1 MPKIFPYKAVRPH
14 KEKVELIVSKS
25 YETYTEK
32 VLDGILRDNTAS
44 FLHILWPGY
53 KKNTPVSGKK
63 RYNLVKERFTEF
75 KKTGILCPDR
85 DPSLYIYKIEK
96 KHASFCGI
104 LAATRTDDYENGNIK
119 KHENTIEKREK
130 LFKNYLKVVKFNAE
144 PVLLTYPDNKIIKEN
159 INKITS
165 KDFEYSFTV
174 DGAKHSLWKLSDEKI
189 ITQIQQEFEKINTF
203 YIADG
208 HHRCA
213 SSHLLSKEMKFE
225 NPDHTGTEA
234 YNYFLSYLLPE
245 SELKIYEF
253 NRLIKDLNGLTKDEF
268 LTALKKQ
275 YHVVHKGPG
284 LYRIINKHEF
294 GMYLEGEFYLLLLKE
309 KGYQFKNVLSEL
321 DAQLLYETI
330 LEPILNIKDLRN
342 DKRIDYI
349 YGKESIVKIK
359 ELIDSGKYKLA
370 FNLAPVTV
378 SEIKEVANQGLQMPP
393 KSTYI
398 EPKLLSALTIYE
410 IE

>member
-14 KEKVELIVSKS
+14 KEKVEFIVSKS
-25 YETYTEK
+25 YETYPKK
-32 VLDGILRDNTAS
+32 VLNDILRENPVS
-44 FLHILWPGY
+44 FLHILRPGY
-53 KKNTPVSGKK
+53 KKNTTVSGKK
-63 RYNLVKERFTEF
+63 RYNLVKDRFSEF
-75 KKTGILCPDR
+75 INEGILCPDR
-85 DPSLYIYKIEK
+85 TPSLYIYKIEK
-96 KHASFCGI
+96 KHGSFCGI
-104 LAATRTDDYENGNIK
+104 LATAKTEDYENGNIK
-119 KHENTIEKREK
+119 KHENTLEKREK
-130 LFKNYLKVVKFNAE
+130 LFKDYLKIVKFNAE
-144 PVLLTYPDNKIIKEN
+144 PVLLTYSDNNVIKDRIAE
-159 INKITS
+159 ITS
-165 KDFEYSFTV
+165 KDCEFSFSA
-174 DGAKHSLWKLSDEKI
+174 DGVKQSLWKLSDEKVI
-189 ITQIQQEFEKINTF
+189 GQIQQEFEKIETF

-213 SSHLLSKEMKFE
+213 SSHLLAKEMKSE
-225 NPDHTGTEA
+225 NPAHRGTEA

-253 NRLIKDLNGLTKDEF
+253 NRLIKDLNGLIKDD
-268 LTALKKQ
+268 LLKTLKKNYQ
-275 YHVVHKGPG
+275 IIHKGPE
-284 LYRIINKHEF
+284 LHRIVNKHEF
-294 GMYLEGEFYLLLLKE
+294 GMYLEGEFYLLILKE
-309 KGYQFKNVLSEL
+309 ENYKFKNALSKL

-359 ELIDSGKYKLA
+359 ELVDSGKYKLA

-378 SEIKEVANQGLQMPP
+378 NEIKEVANQGLQMPP

-410 IE
+410 I

>member
-1 MPKIFPYKAVRPH
+1 MPKIFPYKAIRPH

-25 YETYTEK
+25 YETYTQE
-32 VLDGILRDNTAS
+32 VLDSILRNNQLS
-44 FLHILWPGY
+44 FLHILRPGY
-53 KKNTPVSGKK
+53 KKNSPVSGKK
-63 RYNLVKERFTEF
+63 RYNLIKERFCQF
-75 KKTGILCPDR
+75 KEKGIFIHDQE
-85 DPSLYIYKIEK
+85 PSFYIYKIEK
-96 KHASFCGI
+96 KQASFCGI
-104 LAATRTDDYENGNIK
+104 LAASKTDDYGNGNIK
-119 KHENTIEKREK
+119 KHENTLEKREK

-144 PVLLTYPDNKIIKEN
+144 PVLLTYPDNKAIKDVISKTLN
-159 INKITS
+159 
-165 KDFEYSFTV
+165 KDFEYSFLI
-174 DGAKHSLWKLSDEKI
+174 DGAKHSLWKLSDEKMI
-189 ITQIQQEFEKINTF
+189 VQIQQEFEKINTF

-213 SSHLLSKEMKFE
+213 SSHLLSEEMKSE

-253 NRLIKDLNGLTKDEF
+253 NRLIKDLNGLTKNEF

-275 YHVVHKGPG
+275 YQVVHKGPE
-284 LYRIINKHEF
+284 LHRIINKHEF
-294 GMYLEGEFYLLLLKE
+294 GMYLEGEFYALVLKE
-309 KGYQFKNVLSEL
+309 EGYQFKNTLSKL
-321 DAQLLYETI
+321 DTQLLYETI
-330 LEPILNIKDLRN
+330 LDPVLNIKDLRN

-359 ELIDSGKYKLA
+359 ELVDSGKYKLA
-370 FNLAPVTV
+370 FNLAPVNVT
-378 SEIKEVANQGLQMPP
+378 EIKEVARQGLQMPP

-410 IE
+410 TG

>member
-14 KEKVELIVSKS
+14 KEKVDLIVSES
-25 YETYTEK
+25 YETYTKK
-32 VLDGILRDNTAS
+32 VLDGILRDNPVS
-44 FLHILWPGY
+44 FLHILRPGY

-63 RYNLVKERFTEF
+63 RYSLVKDRFSEF
-75 KKTGILCPDR
+75 VKAGILCPDQ

-104 LAATRTDDYENGNIK
+104 LAAVSTDDYENGNIK
-119 KHENTIEKREK
+119 KHENTLEKREK

-144 PVLLTYPDNKIIKEN
+144 PVLLTYPDNNIIKD
-159 INKITS
+159 IFSKTLS
-165 KDFEYSFTV
+165 KDCEYSFSTNGV
-174 DGAKHSLWKLSDEKI
+174 KHSIWKLSDKQI
-189 ITQIQQEFEKINTF
+189 IGPLQQEFKKIKTF

-213 SSHLLSKEMKFE
+213 SSHLLAKEMKSE
-225 NPDHTGTEA
+225 NPDHTGDEA

-253 NRLIKDLNGLTKDEF
+253 NRLVKDLNGLTKDEL

-275 YHVVHKGPG
+275 YQVIHKGPE

-294 GMYLEGEFYLLLLKE
+294 GMYLEGEFYLLVLKE
-309 KGYQFKNVLSEL
+309 KDYKFKNALSKL
-321 DAQLLYETI
+321 DSQLLYETI

-359 ELIDSGKYKLA
+359 ELIDSGTYKVA
-370 FNLAPVTV
+370 FNLAPVNV
-378 SEIKEVANQGLQMPP
+378 AEIKEVANQGLQMPP

-410 IE
+410 I

>member
-1 MPKIFPYKAVRPH
+1 MPKIFPYKAVRPN
-14 KEKVELIVSKS
+14 KEKVELIVSES
-25 YETYTEK
+25 YETYTKE
-32 VLDGILRDNTAS
+32 VLDGILRDNPVS
-44 FLHILWPGY
+44 FLHILRPGY
-53 KKNTPVSGKK
+53 KKNTTVSGQK
-63 RYNLVKERFTEF
+63 RYNLVKDRFSEF
-75 KKTGILCPDR
+75 VKAGTLCQDQV
-85 DPSLYIYKIEK
+85 PSLYIYKIEK

-104 LAATRTDDYENGNIK
+104 LAATQTDDYKNGNIK
-119 KHENTIEKREK
+119 KHENTLEKREK
-130 LFKNYLKVVKFNAE
+130 LFKDYLKVVKFNAE
-144 PVLLTYPDNKIIKEN
+144 PVLLTYPDNNVIKDCIAE
-159 INKITS
+159 ITS
-165 KDFEYSFTV
+165 KDCEYSFSTDAV
-174 DGAKHSLWKLSDEKI
+174 KHSMWKVSDEKVI
-189 ITQIQQEFEKINTF
+189 GQIQHQFEKINTF

-213 SSHLLSKEMKFE
+213 SSHLLAEEMKAE
-225 NPDHTGTEA
+225 NPAHTGTEA
-234 YNYFLSYLLPE
+234 YNYFLSNLLPE

-253 NRLIKDLNGLTKDEF
+253 NRLIKDLNGLTKNEL

-275 YHVVHKGPG
+275 YQVIHKGPE
-284 LYRIINKHEF
+284 LHRIINKHQF
-294 GMYLEGEFYLLLLKE
+294 GMYLEGEFYLLQLKE
-309 KGYQFKNVLSEL
+309 EDFKFKNALSKL

-330 LEPILNIKDLRN
+330 LDPILNIKDLRN

-378 SEIKEVANQGLQMPP
+378 MEIKEVADQGLKMPP

-410 IE
+410 I

>member
-1 MPKIFPYKAVRPH
+1 MPKIFPYKATRPH
-14 KEKVELIVSKS
+14 KEKVELIVSQS
-25 YETYTEK
+25 YETYTKE
-32 VLDGILRDNTAS
+32 VLDDILHDNPVS
-44 FLHILWPGY
+44 FLHILSPGY
-53 KKNTPVSGKK
+53 KKNTSVSGKK
-63 RYNLVKERFTEF
+63 RYNLVKERFFEF
-75 KKTGILCPDR
+75 VKAGILCR
-85 DPSLYIYKIEK
+85 DNTPSLYIYKIEK
-96 KHASFCGI
+96 KHAFFCGI
-104 LAATRTDDYENGNIK
+104 LAATQTNDYEIGNIK
-119 KHENTIEKREK
+119 KHENTLEKREK

-144 PVLLTYPDNKIIKEN
+144 PVLLTYPDSKVIKDVIAN
-159 INKITS
+159 TLD
-165 KDFEYSFTV
+165 KDFEYSFLI
-174 DGAKHSLWKLSDEKI
+174 DGAKHSLWKLSDEI
-189 ITQIQQEFEKINTF
+189 IIAQIQQEFEKINTF

-213 SSHLLSKEMKFE
+213 SSHLLSKEMKSE
-225 NPDHTGTEA
+225 NPDHSGTEA

-253 NRLIKDLNGLTKDEF
+253 NRLIKDLNGLTKNEL

-275 YHVVHKGPG
+275 YQVMHKGKE
-284 LYRIINKHEF
+284 LHRVIKKHEF
-294 GMYLEGEFYLLLLKE
+294 GMYLKGEFYMLKLKE
-309 KGYQFKNVLSEL
+309 EDYKFKNALSKL
-321 DAQLLYETI
+321 DAQLLFETI

-359 ELIDSGKYKLA
+359 ELVDSGKYKLA

-378 SEIKEVANQGLQMPP
+378 DEIKEVANEGLQMPP

-410 IE
+410 I

>member
-1 MPKIFPYKAVRPH
+1 MPKIFPYKAVRPN
-14 KEKVELIVSKS
+14 KEKVELIVSES
-25 YETYTEK
+25 YETYTKE
-32 VLDGILRDNTAS
+32 VLDGILRDNPVS
-44 FLHILWPGY
+44 FLHILRPGY
-53 KKNTPVSGKK
+53 KKNTTVSGQK
-63 RYNLVKERFTEF
+63 RYNLVKDRFSEF
-75 KKTGILCPDR
+75 VKAGTLCQDQV
-85 DPSLYIYKIEK
+85 PSLYIYKIEK

-104 LAATRTDDYENGNIK
+104 LAATQTDDYKNGNIK
-119 KHENTIEKREK
+119 KHENTLEKREK
-130 LFKNYLKVVKFNAE
+130 LFKDYLKVVKFNAE
-144 PVLLTYPDNKIIKEN
+144 PVLLTYPDNNVIKDCIAE
-159 INKITS
+159 ITS
-165 KDFEYSFTV
+165 KDCEYSFSTDAV
-174 DGAKHSLWKLSDEKI
+174 KHSMWKVSDEKVI
-189 ITQIQQEFEKINTF
+189 GQIQHQFEKINTF

-213 SSHLLSKEMKFE
+213 SSHLLAEEMKAE
-225 NPDHTGTEA
+225 NPAHTGTEA
-234 YNYFLSYLLPE
+234 YNYFLSNLLPE

-253 NRLIKDLNGLTKDEF
+253 NRLIKDLNGLTKNEL

-275 YHVVHKGPG
+275 YQVIHKGPE
-284 LYRIINKHEF
+284 LYRIINKHQF
-294 GMYLEGEFYLLLLKE
+294 GMYLEGEFYLLQLKE
-309 KGYQFKNVLSEL
+309 EDFKFKNALSKL

-378 SEIKEVANQGLQMPP
+378 MEIKEVADQGLKMPP

-410 IE
+410 I

>member
-14 KEKVELIVSKS
+14 KEKVEFVVFKS
-25 YETYTEK
+25 YETYTKK
-32 VLDGILRDNTAS
+32 VLDNILRSNAAS
-44 FLHILWPGY
+44 FLHILRPGY
-53 KKNTPVSGKK
+53 IKSIPVSGKK
-63 RYNLVKERFTEF
+63 KYNLVKDRFSEF
-75 KKTGILCPDR
+75 KKAGILCPDQK
-85 DPSLYIYKIEK
+85 PSLYLYKIEK

-104 LAATRTDDYENGNIK
+104 LAAARTDDYENGNIK
-119 KHENTIEKREK
+119 KHENTLEKREK
-130 LFKNYLKVVKFNAE
+130 LFKNYLKVVQFNAE
-144 PVLLTYPDNKIIKEN
+144 PVLLTYPDNNVIKDIISK
-159 INKITS
+159 TLS
-165 KDFEYSFTV
+165 KDYECSFLV
-174 DGAKHSLWKLSDEKI
+174 DGAKHSLWKLSDEKTI
-189 ITQIQQEFEKINTF
+189 GQIQREFEKINTF

-213 SSHLLSKEMKFE
+213 SSHLLAKEMKSE
-225 NPDHTGTEA
+225 NPDHSGTEA

-253 NRLIKDLNGLTKDEF
+253 NRLIKDLNGLTKNKL

-275 YHVVHKGPG
+275 YQVIHKGSE
-284 LYRIINKHEF
+284 LHRIIKKHEF
-294 GMYLEGEFYLLLLKE
+294 GMYLKGEFYLLKLKE
-309 KGYQFKNVLSEL
+309 DDYNFKNALSKL

-359 ELIDSGKYKLA
+359 ELVDSGKYKLA

-378 SEIKEVANQGLQMPP
+378 DEIKEVANEGLQMPP

-410 IE
+410 I